1 MSLHTNMEN
10 ITVTTFNELLEEP
23 TEFSS
28 RASLRP
34 IYRVFLAF
42 LISIMCA
49 FGIIGN
55 CLVAFAIA
63 RYPSLRTVTNYL
75 IVSLAVADTTV
86 CAWVMPLAAY
96 QDLNGG
102 MWRLGDILCDLWVG
116 SDVLMCTASI
126 WNLCA
131 VSVDRYLA
139 ISRPIWYATKRKPSF
154 ALILVFLAW
163 SSSFMTS
170 VMALF
175 IVGGFQGNE
184 YAEFCSV
191 NTQPSFGVAASLLAF
206 FIPACAILVLYTL
219 ILRSVMRL
227 TISRPPLQ
235 TGRDQ
240 PSHSVEL
247 STRYASTSK
256 NLAKGTV
263 GIANSS
269 YGESDVPTTVTT
281 TGDNKQTSGSVET
294 VSSEVQAST
303 MKYNEITAPAASD
316 QGPSQP
322 SVMMEPTK
330 GTDEENRIKEKKKP
344 VKISMTRE
352 RRAALVIGMVVLA
365 FIACWLP
372 FFSVF
377 FMINVCTT
385 CTVTLGI
392 FQFVTWLGWF
402 NSALNP
408 VIYTVFNREFR
419 HAFRKIFRFTDN

>member
-1 MSLHTNMEN
+1 MEN
-10 ITVTTFNELLEEP
+10 ITGTTFNELLEEP
-23 TEFSS
+23 TEVSS
-28 RASLRP
+28 RVSLRP
-34 IYRVFLAF
+34 IHRVFLAL

-49 FGIIGN
+49 FGVLGN

-63 RYPSLRTVTNYL
+63 RYPNLRTVTNYL

-86 CAWVMPLAAY
+86 CAWIMPIAAY

-102 MWRLGDILCDLWVG
+102 MRRLGDILCDFWTG
-116 SDVLMCTASI
+116 SDLLMCTASI

-131 VSVDRYLA
+131 VSVDRFLA

-154 ALILVFLAW
+154 ALILIFVVW
-163 SSSFMTS
+163 SLSFMNS

-175 IVGGFQGNE
+175 FAGGFQGNE
-184 YAEFCSV
+184 YAEFCTVS
-191 NTQPSFGVAASLLAF
+191 TQSSFGVASFLVGF
-206 FIPACAILVLYTL
+206 FIPACAILLLYTL
-219 ILRSVMRL
+219 ILRSVMRPA
-227 TISRPPLQ
+227 ISLPP
-235 TGRDQ
+235 Q

-247 STRYASTSK
+247 STRYAFTSK
-256 NLAKGTV
+256 NQAKGTV
-263 GIANSS
+263 GIANSAF
-269 YGESDVPTTVTT
+269 GESDVPTTITT
-281 TGDNKQTSGSVET
+281 TGNNRETSAPVKT
-294 VSSEVQAST
+294 VSFEVHAST
-303 MKYNEITAPAASD
+303 MKNNEIPAPAPSD

-322 SVMMEPTK
+322 SVMMEPTG
-330 GTDEENRIKEKKKP
+330 GTNEEERIKENKER
-344 VKISMTRE
+344 VKIFMKRE

-377 FMINVCTT
+377 FMISVCTT
-385 CTVTLGI
+385 CTVSSGI

-419 HAFRKIFRFTDN
+419 QAFRKFFRLKDN